1 MRRKTVDTG
10 RSFNHNYI
18 LFALRKQ
25 TGGQTKLTTTA
36 GERISSVE
44 DCMKVINCFVL
55 SIFLFIAG
63 CGNFEWFPA
72 DKTANFPVLT
82 KAFAPTSPIIG
93 SPVTLTFTITNA
105 SGNPTQSG
113 LGFTDTLPAGTANSS
128 IGMFVASPSVPTY
141 GYGGSIATSGTTS
154 VGDTVLT
161 YSGGTIGAGPA
172 TCTVTVQ
179 VTSNASTT
187 NLTAAQGQAFI
198 NGFNNMSNVSSN
210 LNNTVSNQLLA
221 FSPMNNTALI
231 NGNNVTIQ
239 ARDLVVSLNNGTLQ
253 FSLLVDNIS
262 NTNSA
267 NVTVTVT
274 GYDSSGATVTT
285 ETVQATPVTLA
296 ANATGI
302 TLTLTG
308 VPVNSAI
315 LTWRITGITITA
327 P

>member
-1 MRRKTVDTG
+1 
-10 RSFNHNYI
+10 
-18 LFALRKQ
+18 
-25 TGGQTKLTTTA
+25 
-36 GERISSVE
+36 
-44 DCMKVINCFVL
+44 MKVINCFVL

-82 KAFAPTSPIIG
+82 KAFAPTSAIIG

-113 LGFTDTLPAGTANSS
+113 LGFTDTLPGQTANSS
-128 IGMFVASPSVPTY
+128 IGMFVASPSGPTY
-141 GYGGSIATSGTTS
+141 GCGGSIATSGTTS

-198 NGFNNMSNVSSN
+198 NGLNNMSNVSSN
-210 LNNTVSNQLLA
+210 LNNTVSNQLVA
-221 FSPMNNTALI
+221 FSP
-231 NGNNVTIQ
+231 VTQAITGGTLS
-239 ARDLVVSLNNGTLQ
+239 ARDLVVTPNVSPQ
-253 FSLLVDNIS
+253 FSLFIDNSS
-262 NTNSA
+262 NNNA
-267 NVTVTVT
+267 NVTVTVN
-274 GYDSSGATVTT
+274 GKDSNGAVVSTVT
-285 ETVQATPVTLA
+285 
-296 ANATGI
+296 
-302 TLTLTG
+302 
-308 VPVNSAI
+308 VPVNPFTVTAGKVGQL
-315 LTWRITGITITA
+315 LTLPGVTVDSTAKTWQISTINVT

>member
-1 MRRKTVDTG
+1 
-10 RSFNHNYI
+10 
-18 LFALRKQ
+18 
-25 TGGQTKLTTTA
+25 
-36 GERISSVE
+36 
-44 DCMKVINCFVL
+44 MKVINCFVL

-63 CGNFEWFPA
+63 CGNFEWFPE
-72 DKTANFPVLT
+72 DKTAKFPVLT
-82 KAFAPTSPIIG
+82 KAFSTATATIG
-93 SPVTLTFTITNA
+93 QAVTLTFTITNA

-128 IGMFVASPSVPTY
+128 IGMFVASPSGSTTTCA
-141 GYGGSIATSGTTS
+141 GSIATSGTTS

-161 YSGGTIGAGPA
+161 FSGGSIGAGPA

-187 NLTAAQGQAFI
+187 NLTAAQGQALI

-221 FSPMNNTALI
+221 FSPFPATATI
-231 NGNNVTIQ
+231 NGVSVTIQ
-239 ARDLVVSLNNGTLQ
+239 ARDLVVTTNGTTTS

-262 NTNSA
+262 TTNSA

-274 GYDSSGATVTT
+274 GYDSSGATVAT
-285 ETVQATPVTLA
+285 EIVQATPVTLA

-302 TLTLTG
+302 PLTLTG

-315 LTWRITGITITA
+315 LTWHITSITITA

>member
-1 MRRKTVDTG
+1 
-10 RSFNHNYI
+10 
-18 LFALRKQ
+18 
-25 TGGQTKLTTTA
+25 
-36 GERISSVE
+36 
-44 DCMKVINCFVL
+44 MKVINCFVL

-72 DKTANFPVLT
+72 DKTAKFPNLT
-82 KAFAPTSPIIG
+82 KTFSTATATIG
-93 SPVTLTFTITNA
+93 QAVTLTFTITNA
-105 SGNPTQSG
+105 SGNPAQSG
-113 LGFTDTLPAGTANSS
+113 LAFSDTLPGQTANST
-128 IGMFVASPSVPTY
+128 IGMFVASPSAASTTCAA
-141 GYGGSIATSGTTS
+141 GTISTSGTTS

-161 YSGGTIGAGPA
+161 FSGGAIGAGPA

-187 NLTAAQGQAFI
+187 TLIPSNQSFI
-198 NGFNNMSNVSSN
+198 NGFGNMSNVSSN

-221 FSPMNNTALI
+221 FSPFLATATI
-231 NGNNVTIQ
+231 NSANVTIQ
-239 ARDLVVSLNNGTLQ
+239 ARDLVVTTNGTTTS
-253 FSLLVDNIS
+253 FSLLVDNTS
-262 NTNSA
+262 TTNSA

-274 GYDSSGATVTT
+274 GYDSSGAPVLPAVTVP
-285 ETVQATPVTLA
+285 ATSVTLA

-302 TLTLTG
+302 LLTLPG

>member
-1 MRRKTVDTG
+1 
-10 RSFNHNYI
+10 
-18 LFALRKQ
+18 
-25 TGGQTKLTTTA
+25 
-36 GERISSVE
+36 
-44 DCMKVINCFVL
+44 
-55 SIFLFIAG
+55 
-63 CGNFEWFPA
+63 
-72 DKTANFPVLT
+72 
-82 KAFAPTSPIIG
+82 
-93 SPVTLTFTITNA
+93 
-105 SGNPTQSG
+105 
-113 LGFTDTLPAGTANSS
+113 
-128 IGMFVASPSVPTY
+128 
-141 GYGGSIATSGTTS
+141 
-154 VGDTVLT
+154 
-161 YSGGTIGAGPA
+161 
-172 TCTVTVQ
+172 
-179 VTSNASTT
+179 
-187 NLTAAQGQAFI
+187 
-198 NGFNNMSNVSSN
+198 MSNVSSN

-239 ARDLVVSLNNGTLQ
+239 ARDLVVTTNGTTTS

-262 NTNSA
+262 TTNSA